1 MTPPV
6 YLSVPKAA
14 PLSGTLSYRIVI
26 SHEPTPPRDGQQLTP
41 VRIVGSF
48 LVSPIYRTHE
58 QIHWLYARLMA
69 QFGAPDRPQ
78 FVVPYFNDVLS
89 HDSLDKSHYIE
100 RKRLQVE
107 RFLRRLSLRQ
117 GLVTS
122 KSMLY
127 FLSENM
133 TTCDIITKPRRRFS
147 SFSLFRPAARNSP
160 MTSMR
165 QYQLLE
171 PLEGI
176 EHEHFYEQQQYLIA
190 LASQLENASSSLFK
204 VSQSCE
210 GLGQCLA
217 KLGDITLQTLHSR
230 YRLGKTVDPVT
241 LPYYKHYDKQ
251 LHAWAACLDRMSRGL
266 FHQATTQVTTVADAW
281 FEDGKACEMLRG
293 VMWLRN
299 DYLAKY
305 AEALKNCDRA
315 LSVWEVKQ
323 QHKGTSSADS
333 QESQQIAREASTTM
347 TKYKQ
352 AFLATQ
358 DTFDQELEHQ
368 DTIRAQ
374 ATAKDLRQLA
384 QSQLATERMKL
395 STLVSTLHRFQRSWN
410 TAPITT
416 SDCRSSLD
424 STNSSYTNLSE
435 YQCHTPGFE
444 RLGRDS
450 GSTLIEEYHRTEW
463 SSALKSFHVGGVP
476 VSAPPSRP
484 FSPLDKRERANSLTG
499 VREHCPKGSDP
510 LTAMLR

>member
-1 MTPPV
+1 MATPV

-14 PLSGTLSYRIVI
+14 PLNGTLSYRIVI
-26 SHEPTPPRDGQQLTP
+26 SHE
-41 VRIVGSF
+41 
-48 LVSPIYRTHE
+48 
-58 QIHWLYARLMA
+58 
-69 QFGAPDRPQ
+69 FGAPDRPQ
-78 FVVPYFNDVLS
+78 FVVPYFNDALS

-100 RKRLQVE
+100 RKRQQVE

-117 GLVTS
+117 GLVMS
-122 KSMLY
+122 KPMLY

-133 TTCDIITKPRRRFS
+133 TACDIIAKPRRRFS
-147 SFSLFRPAARNSP
+147 ALSLFRPVARSTP
-160 MTSMR
+160 MTSLR

-171 PLEGI
+171 PLEGQI
-176 EHEHFYEQQQYLIA
+176 EHEHFYEQQQYLTA

-204 VSQSCE
+204 VSQSCQ
-210 GLGQCLA
+210 GLGHFLA

-230 YRLGKTVDPVT
+230 YRLGNTVDPAT

-251 LHAWAACLDRMSRGL
+251 LHAMAVCLDRLSRGL
-266 FHQATTQVTTVADAW
+266 CHQATAQVTTVADVW

-299 DYLAKY
+299 NYLVKY

-323 QHKGTSSADS
+323 QHKSTSDADS
-333 QESQQIAREASTTM
+333 QALQKIAREASTTM

-358 DTFDQELEHQ
+358 GTFDQELEHQ

-374 ATAKDLRQLA
+374 ATVKDLRQLA

-395 STLVSTLHRFQRSWN
+395 SALVSALHRFQRSWN
-410 TAPITT
+410 KAPITT
-416 SDCRSSLD
+416 CDGRSSLD
-424 STNSSYTNLSE
+424 SASSSYTNLSE

-444 RLGRDS
+444 GLGRDS

-463 SSALKSFHVGGVP
+463 PSALKSFHVGGVP

-484 FSPLDKRERANSLTG
+484 FSPFDKRERANSFTV

-510 LTAMLR
+510 LTATLR

>member
-1 MTPPV
+1 MATPV

-26 SHEPTPPRDGQQLTP
+26 SHE
-41 VRIVGSF
+41 
-48 LVSPIYRTHE
+48 
-58 QIHWLYARLMA
+58 
-69 QFGAPDRPQ
+69 FGAPDRPQ
-78 FVVPYFNDVLS
+78 FVVPYFNDALS

-100 RKRLQVE
+100 RKRQQVE

-117 GLVTS
+117 GLVMS
-122 KSMLY
+122 KPMLY

-133 TTCDIITKPRRRFS
+133 STWESKNDTTPIWNAV
-147 SFSLFRPAARNSP
+147 LFFA
-160 MTSMR
+160 TLF
-165 QYQLLE
+165 YLTLE
-171 PLEGI
+171 QI
-176 EHEHFYEQQQYLIA
+176 EHEHFYEQQQYLTA

-204 VSQSCE
+204 VSQSCQ
-210 GLGQCLA
+210 GLGHFLA
-217 KLGDITLQTLHSR
+217 KLGDIALQTLHSR
-230 YRLGKTVDPVT
+230 YRLGNTVDPAT

-251 LHAWAACLDRMSRGL
+251 LHAMAACLDRLSRGL
-266 FHQATTQVTTVADAW
+266 CHQATAQVTTMADVW

-323 QHKGTSSADS
+323 QHKSTSDADS
-333 QESQQIAREASTTM
+333 QALQKIAREASTTM

-358 DTFDQELEHQ
+358 GTFDQELEHQ

-374 ATAKDLRQLA
+374 ATVKDLRQLA

-395 STLVSTLHRFQRSWN
+395 SALHRFQRSWN
-410 TAPITT
+410 KAPITT
-416 SDCRSSLD
+416 CDGRSSLD
-424 STNSSYTNLSE
+424 SASSSYTNLSE

-444 RLGRDS
+444 GLGRDS

-463 SSALKSFHVGGVP
+463 PSALKSFHVGGVP

-484 FSPLDKRERANSLTG
+484 FSPLDKRERANSFTV

-510 LTAMLR
+510 LTATLR